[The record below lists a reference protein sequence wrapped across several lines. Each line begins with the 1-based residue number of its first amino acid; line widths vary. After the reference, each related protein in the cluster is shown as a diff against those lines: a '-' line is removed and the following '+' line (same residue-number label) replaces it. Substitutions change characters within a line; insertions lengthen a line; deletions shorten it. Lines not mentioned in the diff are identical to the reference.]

1 MDDLYGMFLY
11 SESKI
16 LIELRNSVHA
26 SVNQQVAF
34 RVLQFVNNSLYLK
47 IYMMTMSLRDGITKF
62 AL

>member
-1 MDDLYGMFLY
+1 MDDLYGMCRY

-16 LIELRNSVHA
+16 LTELRNSVQA

-34 RVLQFVNNSLYLK
+34 RVLQFVNNNLYLK